1 MDPLNPFTKMEIAFK
16 HQLSTVT
23 DPEQF
28 REFLQS
34 QKQFVY
40 QYFQKDDPGK
50 THHRVLQEIVRKPA
64 LFKIFLEEG
73 YGINTFRPLL
83 VEILR
88 SDQVESLKIFFAHP
102 PYESRLK
109 LRSALYLGS
118 NSYIHEDFAD
128 LLRYTVQK
136 TTAFLLDQDSMKENL
151 TLDRFM
157 ELSTIISKEK
167 ILQILRHKS
176 YKHFLYGIT
185 SPYDWADSLH
195 RRLWGNA
202 ILPTKYHPD
211 NRSVYQHVQDAFMEE
226 RQQKINAN
234 WTYLFFCI
242 LLRARIREFV
252 ERFWAPGNK
261 KSLQLKEQFYNSIK
275 KIETTDD
282 PITGISISPQ

>member
-1 MDPLNPFTKMEIAFK
+1 MDPKNPFTKMEIAFK

-88 SDQVESLKIFFAHP
+88 SDQVESLNIFFAHP
-102 PYESRLK
+102 PYQSRLK
-109 LRSALYLGS
+109 FRSSFYSLS
-118 NSYIHEDFAD
+118 QRPYIQEDFAD
-128 LLRYTVQK
+128 LLHYTGKK
-136 TTAFLLDQDSMKENL
+136 TTAFLLDQDPMKENL
-151 TLDRFM
+151 TLERFM
-157 ELSTIISKEK
+157 ELTPTLPKEK
-167 ILQILRHKS
+167 IQQILCHKI
-176 YKHFLYGIT
+176 YKHYLYGIT

-195 RRLWGNA
+195 ERLFGTSF
-202 ILPTKYHPD
+202 LPKNNQPNNH
-211 NRSVYQHVQDAFMEE
+211 NVYKHVQDAFMEE
-226 RQQKINAN
+226 RQYRIKSN

-252 ERFWAPGNK
+252 ERYWAPGNK
-261 KSLQLKEQFYNSIK
+261 KSLQLKDQFYNNIK
-275 KIETTDD
+275 KIETTDESLKG
-282 PITGISISPQ
+282 TS